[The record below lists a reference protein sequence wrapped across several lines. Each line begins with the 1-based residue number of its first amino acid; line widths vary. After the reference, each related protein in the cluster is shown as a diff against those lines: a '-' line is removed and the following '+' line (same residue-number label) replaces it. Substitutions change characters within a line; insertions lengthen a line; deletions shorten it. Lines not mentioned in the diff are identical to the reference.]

1 MRRIEELLHENKSVW
16 FYLKNHEMKR
26 NFVDEINKMGGHY
39 INGEELTVD
48 NCYHIM
54 AVHGDWK
61 VAQVMILIWNS
72 SFGDQCSVSPL
83 KVDYEKF
90 KTGSHDW
97 ECTES
102 EFIPLNSM

>member
-1 MRRIEELLHENKSVW
+1 MRRIKELLYENKSVW

-26 NFVDEINKMGGHY
+26 VFVDEINKMGGQY
-39 INGEELTVD
+39 INGETLNVD
-48 NCYHIM
+48 NCYYIM
-54 AVHGDWK
+54 AVHGDGK
-61 VAQVMILIWNS
+61 VAQVMVLIWNA
-72 SFGDQCSVSPL
+72 SFGDQCNVSPL

-102 EFIPLNSM
+102 KFIPLNSM